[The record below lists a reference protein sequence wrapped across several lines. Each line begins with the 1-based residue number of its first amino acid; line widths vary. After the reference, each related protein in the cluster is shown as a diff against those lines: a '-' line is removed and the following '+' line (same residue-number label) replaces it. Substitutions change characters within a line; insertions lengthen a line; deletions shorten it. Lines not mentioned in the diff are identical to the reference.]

1 MVGWCV
7 VCTRGQNWNC
17 ESGIESE
24 NEYDEDGDTG
34 LAAQGQGQVIGS
46 RPEREHPS

>member
-1 MVGWCV
+1 MVAWCV
-7 VCTRGQNWNC
+7 VCTRGQNWTC

-24 NEYDEDGDTG
+24 YDEDRDTEV
-34 LAAQGQGQVIGS
+34 AAQGQRQVIGS